1 MNLEEAISQ
10 MIELGEKNPLKGAQ
24 RLEKEQG
31 HEWIV
36 QQLDSYA
43 EDLIAELFRQRL
55 GSRRRSAEI
64 AIRPGDPMTSAIMK
78 TQNFWVP
85 GYGYKTAKDVTIEDL
100 ELRVQMYWRYIAG
113 MKARAD
119 WCLEVVVL
127 MKAEGA
133 ETLGKLKADLP
144 VLPTREDDAVDP
156 GDIREL
162 GAG

>member
-36 QQLDSYA
+36 QQLDAYA

-55 GSRRRSAEI
+55 GSRRRSAEV
-64 AIRPGDPMTSAIMK
+64 AIRPGDPMTSAVMK

-100 ELRVQMYWRYIAG
+100 ELRVQMYWRYMAG

-119 WCLEVVVL
+119 WCLLVVDM
-127 MKAEGA
+127 MKEEGVA
-133 ETLGKLKADLP
+133 TLGKLKADLP
-144 VLPTREDDAVDP
+144 ELPSVEEVKDDLAELVAAV
-156 GDIREL
+156 
-162 GAG
+162 